1 MRLEGKGTVWV
12 RLGAN
17 PPAFLGSMIRLISIM
32 QRYRALFALPNVWVL
47 VLAAFPARIAYGMV
61 GLSLF
66 FKAQQET
73 GSIALAGL
81 VIGTNSLAGS
91 FTAGLR
97 GTLIDRYGQKWPL
110 RFFVPG
116 YALMMIIVNCSH
128 SSAVIL
134 AMGILMG
141 LTAPPINLSI
151 RPLWK
156 TVVTGDFLRTAYAV
170 DTSVMNTASVI
181 GPVIATSLALS
192 SHPGSALVLSSALM
206 IIGGGALAIA
216 PVSRDWKPEK
226 KDSDAQSLWRNPALR
241 LMMLEGSFIGFGWGL
256 FDVAVPSFATIEKVP
271 HRTAWVFAA
280 MGVSSIIGGLV
291 AGLISKRTSSLM
303 AMRKTYLIWF
313 LASVPMAFTYPGW
326 SMAIAG
332 ALLGFVGGAIQVFYW
347 EVMEAVRPKGSAV
360 SYMAWLW
367 TVEGSV
373 MSLGAA
379 VGGILSERISPQF
392 CLALTVVSIGLGN
405 IVLNIGRERLKAAN
419 RIPTDDED
427 LKAMESN
434 SPINT

>member
-1 MRLEGKGTVWV
+1 M
-12 RLGAN
+12 N
-17 PPAFLGSMIRLISIM
+17 
-32 QRYRALFALPNVWVL
+32 RYRALFALPNVWVL
-47 VLAAFPARIAYGMV
+47 VLAAFPARVAYGMV
-61 GLSLF
+61 GLALF
-66 FKAQQET
+66 FKAHQET
-73 GSIALAGL
+73 GSLAIAGL

-91 FTAGLR
+91 FTAGIR
-97 GTLIDRYGQKWPL
+97 GSLIDKYGQKWPL
-110 RFFVPG
+110 RILVPG
-116 YALMMIIVNCSH
+116 YASMMIIVN
-128 SSAVIL
+128 SSPSSVVIVL
-134 AMGILMG
+134 MGIIMG
-141 LTAPPINLSI
+141 LTAPPINLSV

-156 TVVTGDFLRTAYAV
+156 TIVTGDFLRTAYAV
-170 DTSVMNTASVI
+170 DTSVMNTAGVV

-192 SHPGSALVLSSALM
+192 SHPGSALMAAAFFMLL
-206 IIGGGALAIA
+206 GGGALAIA

-226 KDSDAQSLWRNPALR
+226 KDSGAESLWRNPALR

-280 MGVSSIIGGLV
+280 MGISSIIGGLI
-291 AGLISKRTSSLM
+291 AGLISRRTSSL
-303 AMRKTYLIWF
+303 AALRKTYLVWF
-313 LASVPMAFTYPGW
+313 LVSIPMAFTYPGW

-332 ALLGFVGGAIQVFYW
+332 AFLGFVGGAIQVFYW

-373 MSLGAA
+373 MSLGSA
-379 VGGILSERISPQF
+379 VGGILSEKVSPTF
-392 CLALTVVSIGLGN
+392 CLALTAVSIGLGN
-405 IVLNIGRERLKAAN
+405 LVLTIGRERLKVAK

-427 LKAMESN
+427 ISAKEGN

>member
-1 MRLEGKGTVWV
+1 M
-12 RLGAN
+12 N
-17 PPAFLGSMIRLISIM
+17 
-32 QRYRALFALPNVWVL
+32 RYRALFALPNVWVL
-47 VLAAFPARIAYGMV
+47 VLAAFPARVAYGMV
-61 GLSLF
+61 GLALF
-66 FKAQQET
+66 FKAHQET
-73 GSIALAGL
+73 GSLAIAGL

-91 FTAGLR
+91 FTAGIR
-97 GTLIDRYGQKWPL
+97 GSLIDKYGQKWPL
-110 RFFVPG
+110 RILVPG
-116 YALMMIIVNCSH
+116 YASMMIIVNSSH
-128 SSAVIL
+128 SSVVIVL
-134 AMGILMG
+134 MGIIMG
-141 LTAPPINLSI
+141 LTAPPINLSV

-156 TVVTGDFLRTAYAV
+156 TIVTGDFLRTAYAV
-170 DTSVMNTASVI
+170 DTSVMNTAGVV

-192 SHPGSALVLSSALM
+192 SHPGSALMAAAFFMLL
-206 IIGGGALAIA
+206 GGGALAIA

-226 KDSDAQSLWRNPALR
+226 KDSGAESLWRNPALR

-280 MGVSSIIGGLV
+280 MGISSIIGGLI
-291 AGLISKRTSSLM
+291 AGLISRRTSSL
-303 AMRKTYLIWF
+303 AALRKTYLVWF
-313 LASVPMAFTYPGW
+313 LVSIPMAFTYPGW

-332 ALLGFVGGAIQVFYW
+332 AFLGFVGGAIQVFYW

-373 MSLGAA
+373 MSLGSA
-379 VGGILSERISPQF
+379 VGGILSEKVSPTF
-392 CLALTVVSIGLGN
+392 CLALTAVSIGLGN
-405 IVLNIGRERLKAAN
+405 LVLTIGRERLKVAK

-427 LKAMESN
+427 ISAKEGN